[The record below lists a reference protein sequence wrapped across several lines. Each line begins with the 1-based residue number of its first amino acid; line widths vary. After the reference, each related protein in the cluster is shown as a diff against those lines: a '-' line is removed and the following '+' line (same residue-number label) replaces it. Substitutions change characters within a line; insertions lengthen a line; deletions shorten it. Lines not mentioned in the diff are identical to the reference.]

1 MKDNTKNGVDY
12 RAVAKAIWNRRK
24 TYYMVLPAAFILACL
39 YIICIPRLYF
49 SETKVA
55 PELEGPSTGGTL
67 SSLASSFGFDLSD
80 MQSTDAIT
88 PLLYPDL
95 LDDNGFVAG
104 LFDIKVRSKDNKIDT
119 NLYTY
124 FRKHQKREWWNTAIW
139 WVQDLFKKKDEGT
152 AGAKFNPYSLSRN
165 DNSVMSDIREAIKIK
180 VDKKTGV
187 ITISTRTQDPL
198 ISKTLA
204 DSVRGHLQQFIT
216 RYRTNKARIDYEYY
230 KKLAADAKHEY
241 ERARQLYGSYAD
253 ANTDA
258 ILVSFKSKQDDL
270 ENEMQLRYNAYS
282 TINTQLQAAKAKIQE
297 RTPAFTLVQGAAV
310 PIKAEYPKRMLF
322 VAGMVLLAFI
332 LTSIYILRD
341 IILPKNND

>member
-1 MKDNTKNGVDY
+1 MKDNTNSGVDY
-12 RAVAKAIWNRRK
+12 RAVAKEIWKRRK
-24 TYYMVLPAAFILACL
+24 IYYKVLPATFILAFL

-95 LDDNGFVAG
+95 LNDNGFVAE
-104 LFDIKVRSKDNKIDT
+104 LFGIKVKSKDNKINTD
-119 NLYTY
+119 LCTY
-124 FRKHQKREWWNTAIW
+124 FRKHQKHEWWNTAIW
-139 WVQDLFKKKDEGT
+139 WVQDLFKKKDNG
-152 AGAKFNPYSLSRN
+152 GKSRFNPYFLSRN
-165 DNSVMSDIREAIKIK
+165 DTEVMSAIRDAIKIK
-180 VDKKTGV
+180 VDKKTSV

-241 ERARQLYGSYAD
+241 ERARQRYGSYAD

-322 VAGMVLLAFI
+322 VLGMVVLAFI
-332 LTSIYILRD
+332 ITSLYTLRD
-341 IILPKNND
+341 IVLPKSND